1 MKDIQSDGNLSD
13 IGPLNLPTKD
23 AIEKRRSIRKFKQDP
38 VPDEHIMAL
47 IEAARLAPSASNTQP
62 WRFKIVSDDE
72 TKAKLAEAAY
82 RQSFVAQ
89 APVVLSLIHI
99 SEPTRLRRI

>member
-1 MKDIQSDGNLSD
+1 MAT
-13 IGPLNLPTKD
+13 LNLPTKD

-38 VPDEHIMAL
+38 VPDEYIMAL

-72 TKAKLAEAAY
+72 TK
-82 RQSFVAQ
+82 
-89 APVVLSLIHI
+89 
-99 SEPTRLRRI
+99 